1 MNIEWLLDELAK
13 PEGLPV
19 EAIRAAD
26 ADRAAVVPVFLQV
39 IENYLSGDK
48 AARAKRSPIF
58 FIFHML
64 GSWREK
70 SAYRPL
76 ARLLALPRDEID
88 HVISGAITETSHRV
102 MAAVF
107 DGDPQPLYDVILNE
121 NADEF
126 VRSRMFETLAMAAL
140 RGELARAEVA
150 EFLRFCFP
158 KLQAEPGCFVWNG
171 WQSAVAF
178 LGLEEMTPLVQQAF
192 DEQWI
197 DPSWMELKH
206 FLEDLRLAV
215 DQPGACREGSRREY
229 DLFGDTIEELSTW
242 YCFSPKYEEDKR
254 RAAAAKASRK
264 APLWSAAEGRA
275 INPLRNVG
283 RNDPCPCGSGRKFK
297 KCCLDAY
304 REAPF
309 QGEAA

>member
-1 MNIEWLLDELAK
+1 MNIEWLLEELAK

-19 EAIRAAD
+19 EAIRAANG
-26 ADRAAVVPVFLQV
+26 DRATVVPVFLGE
-39 IENYLSGDK
+39 IEKYLSGDA
-48 AARAKRSPIF
+48 AARAKPSSIF
-58 FIFHML
+58 FIFHIL

-88 HVISGAITETSHRV
+88 HVIGGAITESTHRV

-126 VRSRMFETLAMAAL
+126 VRSRMFEALAMAAL
-140 RGELARAEVA
+140 REEIARAEVA

-178 LGLEEMTPLVQQAF
+178 LGLEDMTPLVQQAF

-229 DLFGDTIEELSTW
+229 DLFGDTIQELSTW

-275 INPLRNVG
+275 INPFRNVG
-283 RNDPCPCGSGRKFK
+283 RNDPCPCGSGKKFK

>member
-1 MNIEWLLDELAK
+1 MDIERILHELTHYK
-13 PEGLPV
+13 RLPV

-26 ADRAAVVPVFLQV
+26 ADRASVVPAFLQAV
-39 IENYLSGDK
+39 ERYV
-48 AARAKRSPIF
+48 AASPEERAKPSPLF

-76 ARLLALPRDEID
+76 ARLLALPPDEID
-88 HVISGAITETSHRV
+88 DVIGGAITESTHRV

-126 VRSRMFETLAMAAL
+126 VRSRMLETLAMAAL
-140 RGELARAEVA
+140 REEVARTEVA

-171 WQSAVAF
+171 WQSSVAF
-178 LGLEEMTPLVQQAF
+178 LGLEEMAPLVQQAF

-242 YCFSPKYEEDKR
+242 YRFSAKYEEDKS
-254 RAAAAKASRK
+254 RAATAKESRK

-275 INPLRNVG
+275 INPFRNVG

-297 KCCLDAY
+297 KCCLDRQ
-304 REAPF
+304 REAPV